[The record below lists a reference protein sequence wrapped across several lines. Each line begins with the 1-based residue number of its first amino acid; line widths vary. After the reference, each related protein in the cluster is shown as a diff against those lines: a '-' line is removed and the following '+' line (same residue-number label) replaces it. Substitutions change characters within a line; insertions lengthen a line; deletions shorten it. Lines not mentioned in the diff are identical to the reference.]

1 MDKTYRNSN
10 YKNVT
15 TYRLVLLVLLV
26 KHILR
31 FLWANQDSNQK
42 SVDSKHRIL
51 ISKHVRIDN
60 SFALY
65 FETVLVL
72 QCPKFEAIIEKN
84 VKRKTSCVFNCMHC
98 YVINH
103 ESARAKICIVDLS
116 NWPPLCTIVILYMV
130 EKCNSI
136 KIRSVNV
143 MLSPK
148 VYIILHD

>member
-84 VKRKTSCVFNCMHC
+84 VKRKTSCVFNCMPLLCNKSWIGNGKNMHC
-98 YVINH
+98 WPFKLT
-103 ESARAKICIVDLS
+103 SIVH
-116 NWPPLCTIVILYMV
+116 NGNT
-130 EKCNSI
+130 
-136 KIRSVNV
+136 
-143 MLSPK
+143 
-148 VYIILHD
+148 LHGWEM